1 MISKYSA
8 DEEVDQSSNSIKI
21 AEGMV
26 KMDANIGF
34 DWFKKYPKP
43 EKEDD
48 VVSQPAPVTP
58 EVPVAD
64 DSAEAEPA
72 IPVPTAEQK
81 SAFAQIFRKF
91 VKPRANP
98 APQQPVVQFK

>member
-1 MISKYSA
+1 MIGKYA
-8 DEEVDQSSNSIKI
+8 TDEEIDQSSNSIKI

-26 KMDANIGF
+26 KMDGNIGF
-34 DWFKKYPKP
+34 DWFKQYPKE
-43 EKEDD
+43 EKE
-48 VVSQPAPVTP
+48 VPAATQPEPVTP
-58 EVPVAD
+58 EVPAAD
-64 DSAEAEPA
+64 DSAEAELA

-98 APQQPVVQFK
+98 APQPIVVQ